1 MLSKI
6 AKHHDKWVDIVKKL
20 GCDPFVAEDV
30 VQDTYLRLHKY
41 KDRVEQK
48 VITPEGEV
56 NTFYMFVTL
65 RNLLRDT
72 MNIENNYVGVEEWI
86 FEESDD
92 DADMEMEI
100 AYNKFIRK
108 VKEEA
113 NSWGSYHSK
122 LFNLYFMT
130 DYTMRDISNGTDIGL
145 THIYNNLKS
154 YREVIVEKL
163 GEDYQD
169 FLNEDYDKV

>member
-1 MLSKI
+1 MLEKLAERHSE
-6 AKHHDKWVDIVKKL
+6 WVDIVTKL

-30 VQDTYLRLHKY
+30 VQEAYLRLHGYREK
-41 KDRVEQK
+41 VESK
-48 VITPEGEV
+48 IITPEGEV
-56 NTFYMFVTL
+56 NLFYMFVTL

-72 MNIENNYVGVEEWI
+72 MNIENNYVGVDEFL
-86 FEESDD
+86 FEESEEE
-92 DADMEMEI
+92 ADLVMED
-100 AYNKFIRK
+100 AYNRLIKK

-130 DYTMRDISNGTDIGL
+130 DYSMRDISKGTDIGL

-154 YREVIVEKL
+154 YREIIVERL
-163 GEDYQD
+163 GEDYED
-169 FLNEDYDKV
+169 FLNGDYEQI